1 MNILRLLVRPF
12 SFLTIKHKSKIF
24 FKILWLIPIFFS
36 IALTF
41 FFWLT
46 FEEVN
51 IFGESGFLSKI
62 TSFLQ
67 SLPGFYI
74 AALAAIATFGSKS
87 LDLIMSGSPP
97 KINIDFNGG
106 VLVDEPL
113 TRRLFLCSMFSYL
126 TILSIFL
133 TLIGIFGVVFAESFK
148 KILIFNLQ
156 IYVKIT
162 FMFLY
167 TVFVVQLFTVTL
179 WGISYLGER
188 MHISD
193 RN

>member
-1 MNILRLLVRPF
+1 MNP
-12 SFLTIKHKSKIF
+12 
-24 FKILWLIPIFFS
+24 P
-36 IALTF
+36 
-41 FFWLT
+41 
-46 FEEVN
+46 
-51 IFGESGFLSKI
+51 
-62 TSFLQ
+62 SFLQ